1 MRQASGDGALPE
13 ELADSFAHILMAAL
27 TEVAMLT
34 ARASDRAAAAAQGK
48 RAIQLLLARLLSG

>member
-1 MRQASGDGALPE
+1 M
-13 ELADSFAHILMAAL
+13 LA
-27 TEVAMLT
+27 

>member
-1 MRQASGDGALPE
+1 MADFALGRSPP
-13 ELADSFAHILMAAL
+13 MAAL
-27 TEVAMLT
+27 TEVAMLA